1 LLIIEF
7 LLNIAGAAALL
18 LFAVKMVQKGVE
30 QAFGPSFR
38 QVMRRSQAKLSA
50 TVFGALLA
58 AVMQSSMAVAIMVS
72 GFYGASIISF
82 ELGLAAMLGADV
94 GSALIILFLSLDI
107 TWLAP
112 LMLVVGGLLFLKSET
127 PTIKQIGRMIIGVA
141 LILIALGLIRANV
154 SPLRNSSF
162 LPDFTLMLERD
173 FLATFLI
180 GALLALL
187 LHSSVAAVLM
197 FVALVAS
204 ETLPLMV
211 GVSLV
216 LGANLGSSLL
226 PLWMT
231 RAMPPTARQLPLMNL
246 LIRGGAALSMVL
258 IVNRTPLIG
267 LLPEVHMGQQ
277 LILTHII
284 FNAML
289 LVAVPFGRLAGR
301 FAERF
306 LPDHKSSNEDIPAH
320 YRSVLDKEALRSSP
334 LALTCIQREIQ
345 NMLLIT
351 QEMMLPIM
359 QLFERY
365 DKKRSKKILEN
376 NERLHR
382 AFDGIREYS
391 SELSK
396 EITSRGRSR
405 QLRNLI
411 EFAIA
416 IEAAGNIVAKTLLP
430 LTLSRQTEGIHFS
443 AEGLAE
449 LESMHDHI
457 IANISLANN
466 VLISRDVDIARQ
478 LVEEKSKLSRH
489 QRKSRK
495 RHLERLAA
503 GLSESF
509 ETSDLH
515 LETSLAFKEFNSQIA
530 TIAYPI
536 LSREG
541 ELLDSRLVDKN

>member
-1 LLIIEF
+1 MLIIEF

-72 GFYGASIISF
+72 GFYSASIISF

-94 GSALIILFLSLDI
+94 GSALVILFLSLDI

-112 LMLVVGGLLFLKSET
+112 LMLFVGGLLFLKSET
-127 PTIKQIGRMIIGVA
+127 PTLKQVGRIIMGVA
-141 LILIALGLIRANV
+141 LILIALDLIRTNV
-154 SPLRNSSF
+154 VPLRNSSF
-162 LPDFTLMLERD
+162 LPDFVLILERD

-180 GALLALL
+180 GALLAFL

-197 FVALVAS
+197 FVALVTS
-204 ETLPLMV
+204 ETLTLMI

-216 LGANLGSSLL
+216 FGANLGSSLL

-231 RAMPPTARQLPLMNL
+231 RTMPPTARQLPLINL
-246 LIRGGAALSMVL
+246 LIRGGAALSMVV
-258 IVNRTPLIG
+258 IVNRTSLIG
-267 LLPEVHMGQQ
+267 LLPEVHPGQQ
-277 LILTHII
+277 IILTHII
-284 FNAML
+284 FNSML

-515 LETSLAFKEFNSQIA
+515 LETSLAFKEFNSQMA

-536 LSREG
+536 LTREG
-541 ELLDSRLVDKN
+541 KLLHSRLVDKD